1 MRLISIWYSVLAA
14 VVVLSCARA
23 GAEDICYPDPVLL
36 DFIMGQ
42 ASRVPESAVSLER
55 VGK

>member
-1 MRLISIWYSVLAA
+1 MFSIGYSVLAA